1 VLVWDTGWFE
11 PVGEKDSLT
20 DMWRSG
26 ALDVILHGRRLR
38 GRFALIRMKER
49 PRHWL
54 LIKQRD
60 GEARSDRRNTMMK
73 EWDTSVLTGR
83 TIKDLEQAIKV
94 ER

>member
-1 VLVWDTGWFE
+1 
-11 PVGEKDSLT
+11 
-20 DMWRSG
+20 MWRAG

-60 GEARSDRRNTMMK
+60 DEARPDRPNMMP
-73 EWDTSVLTGR
+73 EWNTSVLTGR
-83 TIKDLEQAIKV
+83 TIKDLEQATKA